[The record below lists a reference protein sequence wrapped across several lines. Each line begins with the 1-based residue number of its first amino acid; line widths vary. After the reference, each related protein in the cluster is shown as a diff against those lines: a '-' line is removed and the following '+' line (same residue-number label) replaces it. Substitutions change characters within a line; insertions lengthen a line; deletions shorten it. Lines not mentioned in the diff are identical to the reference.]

1 MAGRRQVVKPVP
13 WSLRL
18 SAIFPALRTRSLHTP
33 LETDAA
39 GRGQGGR
46 HSYTWGGPNPGT

>member
-18 SAIFPALRTRSLHTP
+18 SAIFPALRTSSLHTP

-46 HSYTWGGPNPGT
+46 HSYTRGGPNPGT